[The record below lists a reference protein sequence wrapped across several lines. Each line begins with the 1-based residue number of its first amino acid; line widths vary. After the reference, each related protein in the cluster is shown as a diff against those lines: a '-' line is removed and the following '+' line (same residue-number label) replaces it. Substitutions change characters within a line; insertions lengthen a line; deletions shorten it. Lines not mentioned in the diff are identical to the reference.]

1 MNLTKITDL
10 NLIIFLVAKDHQVK
24 SSKLDGN
31 RSIVY
36 FEDNPQIRA
45 DILKFVNGTENINIT
60 EYQAVEQRVKTLLYQ
75 NKNQKSF

>member
-1 MNLTKITDL
+1 MNLTKVTDL
-10 NLIIFLVAKDHQVK
+10 NLIIFLVAKDHQIK

-36 FEDNPQIRA
+36 FEDNPNLRA
-45 DILKFVNGTENINIT
+45 DILNFANGTESINIT

-75 NKNQKSF
+75 NKNQK

>member
-1 MNLTKITDL
+1 MNLIKITDL

-45 DILKFVNGTENINIT
+45 DILKFVNGTESINIT

-75 NKNQKSF
+75 NKNQK

>member
-1 MNLTKITDL
+1 MNLIKITDL

-36 FEDNPQIRA
+36 FEDNLQIRA
-45 DILKFVNGTENINIT
+45 DILKFVNGTESINIT

>member
-10 NLIIFLVAKDHQVK
+10 NLIIFLVAKNHQVK

-36 FEDNPQIRA
+36 FEDSSKLRA
-45 DILKFVNGTENINIT
+45 DILKFVNGTESINIT